1 MTTDAGWIVFIRN
14 SFRGD
19 VFDPVEPPSVFTKVP
34 FDDASSGSV
43 KTKIKVVINRQLHMS
58 SHYES
63 HQKAT

>member
-19 VFDPVEPPSVFTKVP
+19 VFDPVEPPSVFTKV
-34 FDDASSGSV
+34 
-43 KTKIKVVINRQLHMS
+43 VINRQLHMS